1 MTKAQAITAV
11 ENGAAERICSP
22 GEWVVW
28 RENEIVMSNNLLT

>member
-1 MTKAQAITAV
+1 MTKAQAIAAV
-11 ENGAAERICSP
+11 ENGAVERICAP